1 MMIPGEP
8 EDWVMLDIEA
18 GSTYLPEHVIRYC
31 AQAQADGPD
40 GTLVKIVHMIWAA
53 AILETIN
60 GRVAERAVR
69 EGEDVSE
76 VWPHQVAGGV
86 TECLRVIHAAAV
98 EEQGEDGAR
107 EQYGMVV
114 AEVKR
119 VLEQVEADIRAKSE
133 AERKRMRVR
142 RQA

>member
-53 AILETIN
+53 GILETIN
-60 GRVAERAVR
+60 GRIAERGRQVYRALIYETPELLQFFR
-69 EGEDVSE
+69 ESTPIDVLGQLT
-76 VWPHQVAGGV
+76 PA
-86 TECLRVIHAAAV
+86 
-98 EEQGEDGAR
+98 
-107 EQYGMVV
+107 
-114 AEVKR
+114 
-119 VLEQVEADIRAKSE
+119 
-133 AERKRMRVR
+133 
-142 RQA
+142 